1 MKLKA
6 KMKYRGNGIFV
17 EKGNVFEVDG
27 DVGKQM
33 LKDFP
38 EKFSEHGKK
47 KSAPKK
53 SKK

>member
-6 KMKYRGNGIFV
+6 KMKYRGNQVFV
-17 EKGNVFEVDG
+17 EKGDVFEVD
-27 DVGKQM
+27 DEVGKQM
-33 LKDFP
+33 VKDFP